1 MRDTLAHPSPR
12 LKKNRPWPF
21 SPGVKGSMIPAMARF
36 VHLHVHSQY
45 SLLDGACRVTD
56 LARAAAAQEVKA
68 IALTDHGVLYGAVDF
83 YKACRQENVKPLIGC
98 EVYVAAKDRRLRKGE
113 AEGNPIHH
121 LVLLAETNEGYYNL
135 SRLVSLAHLEGFYG
149 KPRMD
154 RELLA
159 RHSRGLIG
167 LAACLQG
174 EVMEKLAGDDV
185 SGAIQ
190 AAGTY
195 ADILGRD
202 RFFLEFMDHGI
213 PEQKRANRQLA
224 EVARKT
230 GLRIV
235 ATNDVHYM
243 KREHAEA
250 HEVLLCLQT
259 QTVLRDPNRMRYP
272 TPEFYL
278 KSPEEMASLAAEFPG
293 ALETT
298 AEIAERCEVTFDLSG
313 KPRFPRYQ
321 IPGGIPAR
329 DYLMQIGAEGLKRL
343 YGIADPAHPR
353 DRRER
358 EIVERFRT
366 ELDIIEKAGFLDYF
380 LVVWDY
386 VDFARRRGIPVG
398 PGRGSGCG
406 SLVAYAIGITAVDPI
421 RYNLIFE
428 RFLNLERVSPPDFD
442 IDFCQDR
449 RDEVI
454 QYVKEKYGLEA
465 CAQIITF
472 NSLHPKNLIRDIG
485 RVLEVPL
492 PDCDRYAR
500 MVPEDP
506 KIKTFRDAFEANAE
520 LQTLYQKDPVFSRI
534 CEYGFVL
541 EGLFRNYGVH
551 AAGVVIG
558 DRPLIEIV
566 PLTRDKE
573 GNIITQ
579 YAKDPI
585 GELGLLKMDFLAL
598 KNLTV
603 IRETCDLIRERYGRE
618 VDPNRLDLQDPA
630 TYRLLQSGQTVGVF
644 QVESGG
650 MQKLLR
656 DSGISNIEE
665 LIAVI
670 ALYRPGPMNMLPD
683 YIARKKGRQPITYD
697 HPLLEPILKE
707 TFGIMVYQEQV
718 QKAAHVLAGYSL
730 GAADELRR
738 AMSKKKPEAMAKHR
752 ALFIAGCKARNNI
765 PEEQAMAIFDHI
777 AKFAE
782 YGFNKAHAAG
792 YAIIAYQT
800 AWLKAN
806 YPAEYMCALLSS
818 EFGRYEKMAVFLAE
832 AADLGFTVLPPDVN
846 AAGVRFRPEGE
857 KAIRF
862 GLAGIRNVGAGAA
875 EAIVRERET
884 NGPYRGLVDFCVRL
898 DSQLV
903 NRKALESLIRC
914 GAFDSLQP
922 NRARLFNGLDWALGR
937 AAEAQRDRR
946 LGQRSLFGDDH
957 LLSDDGLPNVEPWPV
972 GLLLA
977 AEKELLGFFMTGH
990 PLSEY
995 ETILRPYQTDGVQ
1008 AMAALPERTFVRCA
1022 GVISRMEVKMTRNKE
1037 PMAVLLVDTFDGAFE
1052 ALAFP
1057 KTLPRLKA
1065 LLQPNAAGLFCGT
1078 ILKREEG
1085 RFSLAIES
1093 FHPPDEAVQRFAE
1106 AVVIPLSAE
1115 AVDEALLAALLACLK
1130 QYPGPATV
1138 TLRLEFEE
1146 GSEVE
1151 IACTPDFSV
1160 LPTRAFQEAIAQ
1172 CTGRRD
1178 LAIRARPRLIGQS
1191 GRNPDLWKRNGS

>member
-1 MRDTLAHPSPR
+1 
-12 LKKNRPWPF
+12 
-21 SPGVKGSMIPAMARF
+21 MITGMARF

-45 SLLDGACRVTD
+45 SLLDGACRVAD

-68 IALTDHGVLYGAVDF
+68 VALTDHGVLYGAVDF
-83 YKACRQENVKPLIGC
+83 YKACRQENVRPIIGC
-98 EVYVAAKDRRLRKGE
+98 EVYVAARDRLLRKG
-113 AEGNPIHH
+113 ASEGNPLHH
-121 LVLLAETNEGYYNL
+121 LVLLAETNEGYHNL
-135 SRLVSLAHLEGFYG
+135 SRLVSLAHLEGFYS
-149 KPRMD
+149 KPRID

-174 EVMEKLAGDDV
+174 EVLAHLASDDV
-185 SGAIQ
+185 SGAVR
-190 AAGTY
+190 AAGAYTE
-195 ADILGRD
+195 IFGKD
-202 RFFLEFMDHGI
+202 RFFLELMDHGI
-213 PEQKRANRQLA
+213 PEQKSANRRLA

-250 HEVLLCLQT
+250 HDVLLCLQT
-259 QTVLRDPNRMRYP
+259 QTVLSDPDRLRYP
-272 TPEFYL
+272 TPEFYF
-278 KSPEEMASLAAEFPG
+278 KSPEEMALLAAEFPG
-293 ALETT
+293 ALEAT
-298 AEIAERCEVTFDLSG
+298 ADIAERCDVTFDLSG
-313 KPRFPRYQ
+313 KARFPRFQ
-321 IPGGIPAR
+321 TPGDIPQR
-329 DYLMQIGAEGLKRL
+329 DYLIQLGYEGLKRL
-343 YGIADPAHPR
+343 YGIADPRRPR

-358 EIVERFRT
+358 EIVERFHS
-366 ELDIIEKAGFLDYF
+366 EIDIIEKAGFLDYF

-454 QYVKEKYGLEA
+454 HYVKEKYGHDY

-492 PDCDRYAR
+492 ADCDRFAR

-506 KIKTFRDAFEANAE
+506 KIKTFRDAFDANSE
-520 LQTLYQKDPVFSRI
+520 LQTLYQKDAVFSRI

-541 EGLFRNYGVH
+541 EGLFRNFGVH

-566 PLTRDKE
+566 PLARDKD
-573 GNIITQ
+573 GNVITQ
-579 YAKDPI
+579 YAKDPV

-603 IRETCDLIRERYGRE
+603 IRETCELIRERHGRE
-618 VDPNRLDLQDPA
+618 VDINRLDLNDAA
-630 TYRLLQSGQTVGVF
+630 TYRLLQSGRTVGVF
-644 QVESGG
+644 QVESAG

-656 DSGISNIEE
+656 ESGISNIEE

-670 ALYRPGPMNMLPD
+670 ALYRPGPMNMLPE
-683 YIARKKGRQPITYD
+683 YIARKKGRQRITYD

-707 TFGIMVYQEQV
+707 TFGVMVYQEQV

-738 AMSKKKPEAMAKHR
+738 AMSKKKPDAMAKHQ
-752 ALFIAGCKARNNI
+752 ALFVAGCRARNNI
-765 PEEQAMAIFDHI
+765 PEDQARAIFDHI

-792 YAIIAYQT
+792 YAIISYQT

-832 AADLGFTVLPPDVN
+832 AADLGFEVLPPDVN
-846 AAGVRFRPEGE
+846 AAGIRFQPEGQ

-875 EAIVRERET
+875 EAIVREREAH
-884 NGPYRGLVDFCVRL
+884 GPYRGLLDFCARL
-898 DSQLV
+898 DSQVV
-903 NRKALESLIRC
+903 NRKTLESLIRC
-914 GAFDSLQP
+914 GAFDSLNT
-922 NRARLFNGLDWALGR
+922 NRARLFNGLDWALAR
-937 AAEAQRDRR
+937 AAETLRDRR
-946 LGQRSLFGDDH
+946 VGQRSLFGEDQA
-957 LLSDDGLPNVEPWPV
+957 LKDDGLPACDPWPV

-990 PLSEY
+990 PLSEH
-995 ETILRPYQTDGVQ
+995 ETILRPYQTAGAQ
-1008 AMAALPERTFVRCA
+1008 EMASLPERTFVRCA
-1022 GVISRMEVKMTRNKE
+1022 GVISRMDVRMTRSRE
-1037 PMAVLLVDTFDGAFE
+1037 PMAVLIVDTFDGAFE
-1052 ALAFP
+1052 AVVFP
-1057 KTLPRLKA
+1057 KTLPRLKS

-1078 ILKREEG
+1078 ILRREG
-1085 RFSLAIES
+1085 DRFSLALEA
-1093 FHPPDEAVQRFAE
+1093 FHSPEEAVRLFAE

-1115 AVDEALLAALLACLK
+1115 AMDEGPLNELLACL
-1130 QYPGPATV
+1130 QQHAGPASV
-1138 TLRLEFEE
+1138 ILRLDFPD
-1146 GSEVE
+1146 GSAVE
-1151 IACTPDFSV
+1151 IACDPSLSV
-1160 LPTRAFQEAIAQ
+1160 LPDRSFQDDLTR

-1178 LAIRARPRLIGQS
+1178 LLIQARQRLAGLPERKRA
-1191 GRNPDLWKRNGS
+1191 WKRNG